1 VLVVGFARRQPLT
14 LSASHQ
20 QRFCFSS
27 FCINQEGVLSRYL
40 LCLLLVALTGCSF
53 GDWRHVQSGTSDLS
67 ESAGDDNSVGS
78 AISPDCPED
87 SAQPGATDEV
97 LLEET
102 TVETV
107 TDEGS
112 APLDPETLEDMQL
125 LTDKD
130 LAPPEDEGKSDV
142 EDEVEF
148 DLPVVENDKVRYFI
162 NYFTG
167 QARQGF
173 TRWLERSGRYLPMMQ
188 KVFAEEG
195 LPQDLAYLPMIESGF
210 NARAYSRARAVGL
223 WQFMEST
230 GRIYNLHNDWWKD
243 ERRDPLKATRAA
255 ASHLGDLYRRF
266 GDWYLALAAY
276 NAGAGKVDRAI
287 RMFGSRDFWQI
298 SRGRYLKTET
308 KNYLP
313 KFLAALIIAKEPA
326 KYGFVDLN
334 YHPPLAYDTAEL
346 PGSTDLDI
354 IARLCNVPYEEIRDL
369 NPELKRWCT
378 PPGVAGYPVRLPAEK
393 EETFLGQ
400 YAEIPPD
407 RRANFRRHRI
417 RSGDT
422 LGGLAARYRIRTRD
436 IVALNGIRN
445 PRTLRIGRD
454 LILPLRPGATLAPD
468 VLEDGYVRNRQ
479 RSYKV
484 RKGDTLWDIA
494 RKFRVST
501 GQLCAWNGLNRRG
514 VLRPGQV
521 LKVAGNGGRPVST
534 RKGVKYRVRSGDTLW
549 DIARKFRVTT
559 GQLCAWNG
567 LSKRGVLRPGQVLLV
582 AGSGGQDV
590 SGQEKVVYQVRSGD
604 TLWDIGRRFNLKTRD
619 IIRWNNLKANAVL
632 RPGDR
637 LTLMLSGDR
646 RG

>member
-1 VLVVGFARRQPLT
+1 M
-14 LSASHQ
+14 
-20 QRFCFSS
+20 
-27 FCINQEGVLSRYL
+27 SRYL
-40 LCLLLVALTGCSF
+40 LCLLLAALTGCSV
-53 GDWRHVQSGTSDLS
+53 GDWRHAQSDTSDLS
-67 ESAGDDNSVGS
+67 ESACDENSLGS
-78 AISPDCPED
+78 AISPECPED
-87 SAQPGATDEV
+87 STELGSSDEE

-102 TVETV
+102 TVATA
-107 TDEGS
+107 TDEDS

-125 LTDKD
+125 LTDDD
-130 LAPPEDEGKSDV
+130 LAPPEDEGITDV
-142 EDEVEF
+142 EDEVDF

-162 NYFTG
+162 DYFTG
-167 QARQGF
+167 PAREGF
-173 TRWLERSGRYLPMMQ
+173 ARWLERSGRYLPMMRE
-188 KVFAEEG
+188 VFAEEG

-210 NARAYSRARAVGL
+210 NARACSRAQAVGL

-243 ERRDPLKATRAA
+243 ERRDPVKATRAA
-255 ASHLGDLYRRF
+255 TRHLGDLYRRF

-276 NAGAGKVDRAI
+276 NAGAGKLERAI
-287 RMFGSRDFWQI
+287 RMFESRDFWQI

-313 KFLAALIIAKEPA
+313 KFLAAVIIAKEPA

-334 YHPPLAYDTAEL
+334 YHPPLAYETAEL
-346 PGSTDLDI
+346 PSSTDLDI
-354 IARLCNVPYEEIRDL
+354 VARLCEVSYEEIRDL

-393 EETFLGQ
+393 AETFASQ
-400 YAEIPPD
+400 YAEISPD

-417 RSGDT
+417 KPGDT
-422 LGGLAARYRIRTRD
+422 LGGLAAHYRIRTRD

-445 PRTLRIGRD
+445 PRALQVGRD
-454 LILPLRPGATLAPD
+454 LILPLRPGATLAAD

-479 RSYKV
+479 SSYKV

-501 GQLCAWNGLNRRG
+501 GQLCAWNGLSKRG

-521 LKVAGNGGRPVST
+521 LKVAGNGGQTFSARES
-534 RKGVKYRVRSGDTLW
+534 VKYRVRSGDTLW
-549 DIARKFRVTT
+549 DIARKFQVSTS
-559 GQLCAWNG
+559 QLCAWNS
-567 LSKRGVLRPGQVLLV
+567 LSKRGVLRPGQVLLL
-582 AGSGGQDV
+582 AGDGGHGA
-590 SGQEKVVYQVRSGD
+590 SGQERVEYQVRSGD

-637 LTLMLSGDR
+637 LTLMLPGDR

>member
-1 VLVVGFARRQPLT
+1 MFFVLC
-14 LSASHQ
+14 
-20 QRFCFSS
+20 FCFK
-27 FCINQEGVLSRYL
+27 QEGVLFRYL
-40 LCLLLVALTGCSF
+40 LCLLLVVLTGCSV
-53 GDWRHVQSGTSDLS
+53 GDWRHVQSGSSDLS
-67 ESAGDDNSVGS
+67 EPASDENSVGS
-78 AISPDCPED
+78 AISPESPED
-87 SAQPGATDEV
+87 SMEAGSPDEE

-102 TVETV
+102 TTATV
-107 TDEGS
+107 TDEDS

-125 LTDKD
+125 LADED
-130 LAPPEDEGKSDV
+130 LAAPEDEGINDV
-142 EDEVEF
+142 EDEVAF

-162 NYFTG
+162 GYFTG
-167 QARQGF
+167 PAREGF
-173 TRWLERSGRYLPMMQ
+173 TRWLERSGRYLPLMRE
-188 KVFAEEG
+188 VFAEEG
-195 LPQDLAYLPMIESGF
+195 LPLDLAYLPMIESGF
-210 NARAYSRARAVGL
+210 NPRACSRAKAVGL

-255 ASHLGDLYRRF
+255 ARHLGDLYRRF

-276 NAGAGKVDRAI
+276 NAGAGKVERAI
-287 RMFGSRDFWQI
+287 RMFESRDFWQL

-308 KNYLP
+308 KNYPP

-326 KYGFVDLN
+326 KYGFVDLD
-334 YHPPLAYDTAEL
+334 YHPPLASDTAEL
-346 PGSTDLDI
+346 PSSTDLDI
-354 IARLCNVPYEEIRDL
+354 IARLCDVPYEEIRDL

-378 PPGVAGYPVRLPAEK
+378 PPGIAGYPVRLPAEK
-393 EETFLGQ
+393 AETFAGR
-400 YAEIPPD
+400 YADIAPD

-417 RSGDT
+417 RPGDT

-445 PRTLRIGRD
+445 PRSLQIGRD
-454 LILPLRPGATLAPD
+454 LILPLRPGATLAAD

-484 RKGDTLWDIA
+484 RKGDTLWGIA

-501 GQLCAWNGLNRRG
+501 SQLCTWNGLSKRG

-521 LKVAGNGGRPVST
+521 LKVAGTGGRPVAGRES
-534 RKGVKYRVRSGDTLW
+534 VKYRVRSGDTLW
-549 DIARKFRVTT
+549 DIARKFGVST

-567 LSKRGVLRPGQVLLV
+567 LSKRGVLRPGQVLLL
-582 AGSGGQDV
+582 AGDGGQGA
-590 SGQEKVVYQVRSGD
+590 SGRERVEYQVRSGD

-632 RPGDR
+632 QPGDR
-637 LTLMLSGDR
+637 LTLMLPGDR